1 MTERRIHTV
10 HYFNPDVAMEF
21 GIEKAVLI
29 QHLAIQIEKNMVNNM
44 HFHDGRYWT
53 YNTLNALSAMF
64 PYIGPKSIHRHLSIL
79 VERGVLLKG
88 NFNSVPTDRTV
99 WYAFTDRGYD
109 YVCSISRNWEMHF
122 PEMRNANP
130 GNEKSETAENRP
142 LDASCSISQNREMHF
157 QEMGTVIDTL
167 IDKKEDIS
175 IHTKEKENSTK
186 EKGRKPKFVPDLSF
200 IEDDEKRAVFQSW
213 IDFRIELKKP
223 YETQIGVKKGYA
235 HLCSL
240 AHDSVM
246 EMRQIVD
253 QSMANEWQGLFELK
267 SKGNGRISQQNSSAV
282 LIPLEEVKGGSS
294 TL

>member
-1 MTERRIHTV
+1 
-10 HYFNPDVAMEF
+10 
-21 GIEKAVLI
+21 
-29 QHLAIQIEKNMVNNM
+29 
-44 HFHDGRYWT
+44 
-53 YNTLNALSAMF
+53 
-64 PYIGPKSIHRHLSIL
+64 
-79 VERGVLLKG
+79 
-88 NFNSVPTDRTV
+88 
-99 WYAFTDRGYD
+99 
-109 YVCSISRNWEMHF
+109 
-122 PEMRNANP
+122 
-130 GNEKSETAENRP
+130 
-142 LDASCSISQNREMHF
+142 
-157 QEMGTVIDTL
+157 MGTVIDTL